1 LLDSAAAGFTQ
12 LYPSFSSGSMA
23 PILILND
30 LFVAPEGRRHGIGT
44 ALLDAAADYGR
55 RVGRFGSCSRR
66 KRPTPP
72 HSRCMSGTAGNATP
86 SSGRIN

>member
-1 LLDSAAAGFTQ
+1 
-12 LYPSFSSGSMA
+12 MA

-55 RVGRFGSCSRR
+55 RVGAVRLVLSTETTNTTAQSVHERHGW
-66 KRPTPP
+66 KRETVF
-72 HSRCMSGTAGNATP
+72 RTYQLAL
-86 SSGRIN
+86 